1 MSQLDTVDSSRQSFT
16 GESFEENDSDDEAD
30 SILPDNPSNNTN
42 VFKNLVSSS
51 PRRSVSSG
59 NNSVLA
65 NCPDITIIKKEKPDS
80 KVNNNSDHSESSSD
94 HTGK

>member
-1 MSQLDTVDSSRQSFT
+1 MSQLDTMDSSRQSFSA
-16 GESFEENDSDDEAD
+16 ECFEENDSDDEAD

-42 VFKNLVSSS
+42 VFKNLVSST
-51 PRRSVSSG
+51 PTRTTTSG

-80 KVNNNSDHSESSSD
+80 KVNNNFDHSESSSD
-94 HTGK
+94 HQGK